1 MSRVVVIGSA
11 NVDLTVRLPRLP
23 KEGETVSGGEL
34 YKCFG
39 GKGANQAVA
48 ALRAGAEVRFLAKLG
63 KDATGRELRAHLEG
77 MGLPG
82 RYLLAHE
89 GAATGTA
96 LILVDRE
103 GKNLIGVAPGANRS
117 LSGEEVLFFEELFHW
132 GKLLLCQLEIP
143 MGAVK
148 VALRMAKQNG
158 MITLLNPAPFND
170 LSEETLQMVDVIT
183 PNQGEATA
191 LTGCQDAEA
200 AARKLSRMGPSLV
213 ILTLGQRGVLCFRE
227 GEAIFFPSHEVKA
240 VDTTGCG
247 DAFNGALAC
256 ALAEG
261 KGVDEAVRFAVAAG
275 ALAATVKGAQDSMPS
290 REKIIRLM
298 KERPV

>member
-227 GEAIFFPSHEVKA
+227 GEAIFSHPMRSRPWIPLVAEMPSTEHWPAPWQKERVWMRQ
-240 VDTTGCG
+240 
-247 DAFNGALAC
+247 C
-256 ALAEG
+256 ALLLRQG
-261 KGVDEAVRFAVAAG
+261 HWP
-275 ALAATVKGAQDSMPS
+275 QPS
-290 REKIIRLM
+290 RGLRIPCPPGRK
-298 KERPV
+298 